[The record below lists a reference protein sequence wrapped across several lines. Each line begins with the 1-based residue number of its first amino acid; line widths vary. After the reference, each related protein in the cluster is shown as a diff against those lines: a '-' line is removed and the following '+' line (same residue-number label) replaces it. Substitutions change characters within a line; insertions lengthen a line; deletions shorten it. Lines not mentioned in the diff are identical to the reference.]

1 MADYLRKFYA
11 KFSYIF
17 SEKCIGVEYI
27 RNKRL
32 YKLLYI
38 GFGDY
43 QDEQENPGFF
53 CSLIHKIL

>member
-53 CSLIHKIL
+53 VH